1 MFDFGPGSL
10 FGAHLECSPCVPY
23 HSGPCWEG
31 IVTQGEHS
39 VRRKRVNSIDSV
51 GGRILGFVIFLISVL
66 LAISITLGRFD
77 HQYTTHRSRQPTGRF
92 DPFHLQ
98 SPCQRPNRQGWMRRG
113 GGAFELCIHNHY
125 IIRGVGRGD
134 MPTSNVSKIHLCI
147 PYESSYDCLNVKCPS
162 SSSD

>member
-10 FGAHLECSPCVPY
+10 FGAHLKCSPCVPN

-31 IVTQGEHS
+31 IGTQGEHS

-51 GGRILGFVIFLISVL
+51 GGRISGFVIFLISVL

-77 HQYTTHRSRQPTGRF
+77 HQYTTPRSRQPTGQF

-98 SPCQRPNRQGWMRRG
+98 SPCQRPNRQGWRRRG
-113 GGAFELCIHNHY
+113 AGAFELCDQNHY
-125 IIRGVGRGD
+125 IIRGAGEV
-134 MPTSNVSKIHLCI
+134 ILCQRRT
-147 PYESSYDCLNVKCPS
+147 CLMSIVHPL
-162 SSSD
+162 